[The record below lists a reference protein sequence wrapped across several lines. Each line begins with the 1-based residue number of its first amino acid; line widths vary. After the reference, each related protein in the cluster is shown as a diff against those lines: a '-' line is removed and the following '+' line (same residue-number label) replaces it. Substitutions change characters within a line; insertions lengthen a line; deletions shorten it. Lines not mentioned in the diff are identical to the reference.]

1 MKNAHSEDRK
11 IILWD
16 IDGTIIKS
24 QQDKLQSIHKKSLEK
39 QGFSS
44 KDKVLQNSGL
54 TDFEII
60 DSLYVVKDKQEKI
73 LINAFDDL
81 DKIFLSNLQ
90 LRDTF
95 ICEGILD
102 SLSLANKLGWTNG
115 ILTGNT
121 HLRAIHKLSEV
132 GILHFFDRQ
141 YIFVC
146 QFGETRNM
154 IANRAK
160 ITLNEFAFKKTL
172 VIGDTP
178 KDIEVAKI
186 LNCPIISVLTGKFS
200 RDEIYTYKPTLIVQN
215 LKIGFQTFNEF
226 LQNI

>member
-1 MKNAHSEDRK
+1 MENAHPEDQK

-16 IDGTIIKS
+16 IDGTIIES
-24 QQDKLQSIHKKSLEK
+24 HQEKLQSIHKKSLER

-60 DSLYVVKDKQEKI
+60 DSLYSVKDKQKKI
-73 LINAFDDL
+73 LINAYDDL
-81 DKIFLSNLQ
+81 DKIFLSD
-90 LRDTF
+90 LRLRNTF

-115 ILTGNT
+115 VLTGNT
-121 HLRAIHKLSEV
+121 YLRAIHKLSEV
-132 GILHFFDRQ
+132 RILHFFDRQ
-141 YIFVC
+141 FIFVC

-160 ITLNEFAFKKTL
+160 IKLKEFDFKKTL

-200 RDEIYTYKPTLIVQN
+200 KDEIYKYRPTLILQN

-226 LQNI
+226 LKNI